1 MRDASRETRAE
12 GEGQKPRLFS
22 QLATLISLLASLLYG
37 ISWFLPVAKGG
48 SRYGEGTLPGWEALR
63 VALSPLWSYREFVA
77 GGSLHSSVSVASGLT
92 NVLFVAALVAL
103 VQQRRG
109 VRSIRWIGAALLLAV
124 VINAQW
130 LMISPV
136 ALELGYYCWLASF
149 VLLAVGMLARLAPR
163 PRRRARNDST

>member
-1 MRDASRETRAE
+1 M
-12 GEGQKPRLFS
+12 
-22 QLATLISLLASLLYG
+22 
-37 ISWFLPVAKGG
+37 
-48 SRYGEGTLPGWEALR
+48 
-63 VALSPLWSYREFVA
+63 
-77 GGSLHSSVSVASGLT
+77 
-92 NVLFVAALVAL
+92 LFVAALVAL